1 MDGEDSVMTRDQKDA
16 MVPASNLFHNLR
28 HEIGGHKHRERWI
41 IDLATQIESHIL
53 NSAKFIESLRPYIH
67 PSRPMPYSLG
77 QIVSLA
83 ASCDHLIIGL
93 QSKISLGDY
102 TLHDASNLLYG
113 DHRTLVV
120 F

>member
-1 MDGEDSVMTRDQKDA
+1 MTRDQRDG
-16 MVPASNLFHNLR
+16 MVPATNLFHNLR
-28 HEIGGHKHRERWI
+28 HEIGGHKHREKWI
-41 IDLATQIESHIL
+41 IDIANKIESHIL
-53 NSAKFIESLRPYIH
+53 NGVKVLESLRSYIH
-67 PSRPMPYSLG
+67 PSRPMPFSLN
-77 QIVSLA
+77 QIVSMA

-120 F
+120 NLAD